1 MDEHFLFYAPPDH
14 ITDDRIVFPEEEA
27 HHIAT
32 VLRKKAGDVV
42 QATDGVG
49 NTLEVRL
56 DTVDKKAA
64 AGEVTARFITPAEP
78 DRILAMGVIRQRER
92 LEFAIEKAVE
102 LGVTRIVL
110 VHSEYAGKME
120 IKARR
125 IEKTIITA
133 MKQSRRP
140 WLPGWEERDSFFD
153 VLAEYGKSRK
163 TIMAH
168 SLEEGS
174 YDWQPDDTP
183 LLLMVGPEGG
193 FSPGELEHC
202 MASGVHTV
210 SFGPKRLRTETAV
223 CVMLTLANYR

>member
-56 DTVDKKAA
+56 DTVDKKTA

-133 MKQSRRP
+133 SATLFLTYWLNTGKAVRQSWP
-140 WLPGWEERDSFFD
+140 
-153 VLAEYGKSRK
+153 
-163 TIMAH
+163 I
-168 SLEEGS
+168 
-174 YDWQPDDTP
+174 
-183 LLLMVGPEGG
+183 
-193 FSPGELEHC
+193 
-202 MASGVHTV
+202 
-210 SFGPKRLRTETAV
+210 RLRKDLMTGSRMILP
-223 CVMLTLANYR
+223 CS